1 MSRNDGY
8 TTGNLLDCL
17 YHQKYQKL
25 IGINL
30 SRQQNTN
37 IPQKINFVGKSAEND
52 VVTKFFVAD
61 KQQKLF

>member
-8 TTGNLLDCL
+8 ATGHLLDCL

-30 SRQQNTN
+30 SSQTNTN
-37 IPQKINFVGKSAEND
+37 ILQKINIVGKSAEND
-52 VVTKFFVAD
+52 VVTKFSIAD